1 MKKTFEEICK
11 MPQEQLKVYA
21 ANRLRETHRSV
32 AMEDGFVY
40 AQGVYPVLLV
50 AHMDTVHKKL
60 PKNIVYKGNKISSPN
75 GIGGDDRCGVFMI
88 LEIVKKYN
96 CSVLFCED
104 EEMGC
109 VGAEKFI
116 RTNLAESLKRQFNYI
131 VEFDRRGE
139 NDAVFYE
146 CNNPDFEEFVT
157 KEFFKTAWGS
167 FTDIST
173 VAPFLE
179 CAAVN
184 LSCGYYNAHTKDE
197 YVMWNQME
205 RVIQEAMKLLER
217 TEDTD
222 KFEYIET
229 KYDYAY
235 GYNYKYDNPYK
246 DEYGDGYYIFTV
258 DNQME
263 DYSYFDTYASSLEEA
278 VGYFCT
284 EYSNR
289 CFNDIVDVY
298 YEPYGLWK

>member
-1 MKKTFEEICK
+1 MKKTFEKICK
-11 MPQEQLKVYA
+11 MPQEQLKVYT
-21 ANRLRETHRSV
+21 ANRLRETHRTV
-32 AMEDGFVY
+32 TMEDGFVY

-60 PKNIVYKGNKISSPN
+60 PKNIVHKGNKISSPN
-75 GIGGDDRCGVFMI
+75 GIGGDDRCGVYMI

-104 EEMGC
+104 EEIGC
-109 VGAEKFI
+109 VGAEKFT

-139 NDAVFYE
+139 NDAVFYDCE
-146 CNNPDFEEFVT
+146 NPDFEEFVT
-157 KEFFKTAWGS
+157 REFFKTAWGS
-167 FTDIST
+167 FSDIST

-205 RVIQEAMKLLER
+205 TVIAEAMKLLER

-222 KFEYIET
+222 KFEYIE
-229 KYDYAY
+229 AVGY
-235 GYNYKYDNPYK
+235 GYRYDSPYK
-246 DEYGDGYYIFTV
+246 DEYGDGYYILTI
-258 DNQME
+258 DNLMN
-263 DYSYFDTYASSLEEA
+263 DYSYFETYASSLEEA

-284 EYSNR
+284 TYSNM
-289 CFNDIVDVY
+289 CFNDIVDIY
-298 YEPYGLWK
+298 YEPYDLWK

>member
-1 MKKTFEEICK
+1 MKKTFEKICK
-11 MPQEQLKVYA
+11 MPQEQLKVYT
-21 ANRLRETHRSV
+21 ANRLRETHRTV
-32 AMEDGFVY
+32 TMEDGFVY

-60 PKNIVYKGNKISSPN
+60 PNNIVHKGNKISSPN
-75 GIGGDDRCGVFMI
+75 GIGGDDRCGVYMI

-104 EEMGC
+104 EEIGC

-139 NDAVFYE
+139 NDAVFYDCE
-146 CNNPDFEEFVT
+146 NPDFEEFVT
-157 KEFFKTAWGS
+157 REFFKTAWGS
-167 FTDIST
+167 FSDIST

-205 RVIQEAMKLLER
+205 TVIKEAMKLLER
-217 TEDTD
+217 TEDRD
-222 KFEYIET
+222 KFEYIE
-229 KYDYAY
+229 AVGY
-235 GYNYKYDNPYK
+235 GYKYDSPYK

-258 DNQME
+258 DNLIE
-263 DYSYFDTYASSLEEA
+263 DYSYYETYASSLEEA

-284 EYSNR
+284 EYSNM
-289 CFNDIVDVY
+289 CFNDIVDIY
-298 YEPYGLWK
+298 YEPYDLWK

>member
-1 MKKTFEEICK
+1 MKKTFEKICR

-21 ANRLRETHRSV
+21 ANRLRETHRTV
-32 AMEDGFVY
+32 IMEDGFVY

-60 PKNIVYKGNKISSPN
+60 PNNIIHKGNKISSPN
-75 GIGGDDRCGVFMI
+75 GIGGDDRCGVYMI

-104 EEMGC
+104 EEIGC
-109 VGAEKFI
+109 VGAEKFT
-116 RTNLAESLKRQFNYI
+116 RTNLAESLKGQFNYI

-146 CNNPDFEEFVT
+146 CDNPDFEEFVT
-157 KEFFKTAWGS
+157 REFFKTAWGS
-167 FTDIST
+167 FSDIST

-205 RVIQEAMKLLER
+205 KSIEEASKILAR
-217 TEDTD
+217 TKPED
-222 KFEYIET
+222 KFEYIEAVYGKDAYGLGWEVGYGSAFGDACYVIT
-229 KYDYAY
+229 YFDDATGDYAY
-235 GYNYKYDNPYK
+235 Y
-246 DEYGDGYYIFTV
+246 ETFATS
-258 DNQME
+258 E
-263 DYSYFDTYASSLEEA
+263 EEA
-278 VGYFCT
+278 IGMFVIDHRNLT
-284 EYSNR
+284 
-289 CFNDIVDVY
+289 FNHIVDIMI
-298 YEPYGLWK
+298 E